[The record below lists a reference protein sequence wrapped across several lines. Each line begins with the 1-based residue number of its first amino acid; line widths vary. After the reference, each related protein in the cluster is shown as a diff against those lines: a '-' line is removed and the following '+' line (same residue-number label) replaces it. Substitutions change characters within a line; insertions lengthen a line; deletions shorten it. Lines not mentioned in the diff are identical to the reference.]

1 MDPPYRWTAQYE
13 NKFNFEE
20 FDRYVL
26 KLKDL
31 WYTIFI
37 SEYNLPYWKIIY
49 NKWKKTFHCKNK
61 KTWKEKIFKI

>member
-26 KLKDL
+26 KLKNL

-37 SEYNLPYWKIIY
+37 SEYDLPYWKEIMCKY
-49 NKWKKTFHCKNK
+49 KKSF
-61 KTWKEKIFKI
+61 TWKTDSYEKVYLI